1 LPLPLSAA
9 IVNIEAEVVMNL
21 SSVAESVDRF
31 TYVDYLTWDDSVRYE
46 LIYGVPYMMS
56 APSPWH
62 QGMVLDLG
70 SQLKEWFKDKP
81 CKPYVS
87 PIDVRLYPAPDNRDM
102 VVVQPDILV
111 VCNPSRVGERAI
123 LGPPDFIIEIVSP
136 ASKVIDMEDKRR
148 LYLEAGVREYWIAGR
163 DTVIKLVNDAG
174 EWKETSVKFGKTK
187 AAVPAA
193 IFDGCVLTLNA
204 ADEWGSR
211 E

>member
-1 LPLPLSAA
+1 
-9 IVNIEAEVVMNL
+9 MNL
-21 SSVAESVDRF
+21 SSVAESIDRF
-31 TYVDYLTWDDSVRYE
+31 TYVDYLTWDDAVRYE
-46 LIYGVPYMMS
+46 LIYGIPYMMS

-62 QGMVLDLG
+62 QRTARGLF
-70 SQLKEWFKDKP
+70 SQIERYFRGKSCEPFFA
-81 CKPYVS
+81 

-111 VCNPSRVGERAI
+111 VCDPSKVGEQAI

-136 ASKVIDMEDKRR
+136 SSKVMDMEDKRR
-148 LYLEAGVREYWIAGR
+148 LYLAAGVREYWIVGR

-174 EWKETSVKFGKTK
+174 QWKETIVKFGETT

-204 ADEWGSR
+204 ADEWGGR
-211 E
+211 EQR